1 MQSGELI
8 RVCMTS
14 DFFLAEADEWREEA
28 WNIMY
33 QRPDVIFF
41 LLTKRPERIR
51 AHLPSDWGEGWEN
64 VWLNV
69 TCENQAMAD
78 RRMPVLLD
86 VPAKHKGVMCA
97 PLIGPVS
104 LMPYLQSGVIEQ
116 VICGGENYDGARPC
130 HYEWVKQLHDE
141 CLTHRIAFSFIET
154 GTHFVKD
161 GRSYFIRSKQRQAEQ
176 AYRSGLSFGHLP
188 RFKLKT
194 PLGFPLQPSDCYQPV
209 YDGPH
214 CKQCG
219 SRRICNGCS
228 HCGKCRR

>member
-1 MQSGELI
+1 M
-8 RVCMTS
+8 RN
-14 DFFLAEADEWREEA
+14 
-28 WNIMY
+28 NIF
-33 QRPDVIFF
+33 PC
-41 LLTKRPERIR
+41 
-51 AHLPSDWGEGWEN
+51 GG
-64 VWLNV
+64 V
-69 TCENQAMAD
+69 TCSNYDGNDE
-78 RRMPVLLD
+78 RWD
-86 VPAKHKGVMCA
+86 V
-97 PLIGPVS
+97 
-104 LMPYLQSGVIEQ
+104 
-116 VICGGENYDGARPC
+116 CGGENYDGARPC

-161 GRSYFIRSKQRQAEQ
+161 GRSYFIRSKQCQAEQ

-188 RFKLKT
+188 RFNLKT

-228 HCGKCRR
+228 HCGKCRRWTCLQVDEDSV